1 MEKEQNTTPVSIY
14 CDEQGNPEGIRVTGC
29 GMDFILALH
38 DEFNG
43 KYVTYK
49 EAEKYSLPDEMM
61 ARLYGIYRK
70 EINSLM
76 VAAGG
81 EPLKGWYWTKT
92 PASEVF
98 GATYVHSQLFY
109 HGTNGGLGGSDRF
122 ISLAVRVALAL

>member
-98 GATYVHSQLFY
+98 GASNVYGQLII
-109 HGTNGGLGGSDRF
+109 HGAGGSLNNFGR
-122 ISLAVRVALAL
+122 IGSNAVRVALAL

>member
-98 GATYVHSQLFY
+98 GAYGVSLRLVY
-109 HGTNGGLGGSDRF
+109 HGTYGNLGSSYR
-122 ISLAVRVALAL
+122 ISSFAVRVALAL